1 MKSPEQNR
9 LTPPPPRVMLKNIKR
24 LLRIMAEGHRLKLV
38 LVFVFIIVSVL
49 ANVAGSLFLEI
60 LIDDHITPLLAME
73 KPYFGD
79 LLLTIGVMGLI
90 YLSGVFASL
99 FFNRIMVDIAQ
110 SAMKKV
116 RDTMF
121 THMQELPI
129 QYFDTHAH
137 GDLMSRYTNDTDTLR
152 QLITQS
158 LPHMFSSLMTVLF
171 VLIAMLTTNWHL
183 TVMVLL
189 FSILIIYI
197 SRKVAS
203 RSGRFFRE
211 QQIALGRTNGYIE
224 EMINGQKVV
233 KVFNYEN
240 RAKEGFDQ
248 LNDDLCYQ
256 ATQAHRFANILMPI
270 MGNMGHLQYVLI
282 AIAGGLLAVNG
293 VAGLTLGAIAAFLQL
308 SRSFSMPIN
317 QISQQINAVI
327 MAMAGAERVFQLM
340 DETPEADHGN
350 VTLVHACLDDQ
361 GRLTESCDRTGLWAW
376 KLPGPDGG
384 SSYRRLTGD
393 VRLDHVDFSYDG
405 KTPVLKKIKLYAEP
419 GQKVAFVGATG
430 AGKTTITNL
439 LNRFYDIDEGR
450 IRYDDININQIR
462 KPDLRRSLSMVLQD
476 TNLFTGTV
484 RDNIRYGK
492 LDATDEE
499 IVAAAKRANAH
510 GFISMLPDG
519 YDTLLTGDASGLS
532 QGQRQLIA
540 IARAEVADAPVM
552 ILDEAT
558 SSIDTR
564 TEIIVQRGMD
574 ALMKGRTVFV
584 IAHRLSTVRNADV
597 IMVLEQGEIIERGSH
612 DELLQEQGVYYQ
624 LYTGAAVLS

>member
-1 MKSPEQNR
+1 MTSPDRKR

-24 LLRIMAEGHRLKLV
+24 LLRIMAEGHRLQLA
-38 LVFVFIIVSVL
+38 LVFVFIIISVL

-60 LIDDHITPLLAME
+60 LIDDHIAPLLTME
-73 KPYFGD
+73 TPYFGD
-79 LLLTIGVMGLI
+79 LLLTIGIMGMI

-99 FFNRIMVDIAQ
+99 FFNRMMVDIAQ

-129 QYFDTHAH
+129 QYFDTHSH

-158 LPHMFSSLMTVLF
+158 LPHMFSSLMTVIF
-171 VLIAMLTTNWHL
+171 VLIAMLLTSWHL
-183 TVMVLL
+183 TLMVLC
-189 FSILIIYI
+189 FSVLIIYI
-197 SRKVAS
+197 SRQVAS

-211 QQIALGRTNGYIE
+211 QQIALGKTNGYIE
-224 EMINGQKVV
+224 ELINGQKVV
-233 KVFNYEN
+233 KVFNYED
-240 RAKEGFDQ
+240 RAKEAFDK

-293 VAGLTLGAIAAFLQL
+293 VAGLSLGAIAAFLQL

-340 DETPEADHGN
+340 DETPESDHGD
-350 VTLVHACLDDQ
+350 VTLVHACLDEQ
-361 GRLTESCDRTGLWAW
+361 GEVTESCDRTGLWAW
-376 KLPGPDGG
+376 KLCGPGGEV
-384 SSYRRLTGD
+384 SYRQLAGD

-405 KTPVLKKIKLYAEP
+405 ETPVLKKIKLFAEP

-439 LNRFYDIDEGR
+439 LNRFYDIDDGK
-450 IRYDDININQIR
+450 IRYDDININRIR

-499 IVAAAKRANAH
+499 IVEAAKRANAH

-519 YDTLLTGDASGLS
+519 YDTMLTGDASGLS
-532 QGQRQLIA
+532 QGQRQLIS

-597 IMVLEQGEIIERGSH
+597 IMVLDQGEIIERGSH
-612 DELLQEQGVYYQ
+612 NELLQERGVYYQ

>member
-1 MKSPEQNR
+1 MKAPDHKR
-9 LTPPPPRVMLKNIKR
+9 LKPPPPRVMLKNIKR
-24 LLRIMAEGHRLKLV
+24 LLQIMAEGHQLKLM

-60 LIDDHITPLLAME
+60 LIDDHIAPLMTME
-73 KPYFGD
+73 IPYFGD
-79 LLLTIGVMGLI
+79 LLLVIGLMGII

-110 SAMKKV
+110 NAMKKV

-121 THMQELPI
+121 TQMQELPI
-129 QYFDTHAH
+129 QYFDTHSH

-158 LPHMFSSLMTVLF
+158 LPHMFSSLMTVIF
-171 VLIAMLTTNWHL
+171 VLVAMLMTSPHL

-189 FSILIIYI
+189 FSVLIIFV

-224 EMINGQKVV
+224 ELINGQKVV
-233 KVFNYEN
+233 KVFNYEDK
-240 RAKEGFDQ
+240 AKESFDR
-248 LNDDLCYQ
+248 LNNDLCYQ
-256 ATQAHRFANILMPI
+256 ATQANRFANILMPI

-293 VAGLTLGAIAAFLQL
+293 VAGLSLGAIAAFLQL

-327 MAMAGAERVFQLM
+327 MAMAGADRVFQLM
-340 DETPEADHGN
+340 DETQEADHGD
-350 VTLVHACLDDQ
+350 VTLVHACLDEQ
-361 GRLTESCDRTGLWAW
+361 GELTETCDRTGLWAW
-376 KLPGPDGG
+376 KQPHMDG
-384 SSYRRLTGD
+384 SFTYRKLEGD
-393 VRLDHVDFSYDG
+393 VRLDNVDFSYDG
-405 KTPVLKKIKLYAEP
+405 KTVVLKNINLFAEP
-419 GQKVAFVGATG
+419 GQKIAFVGATG

-439 LNRFYDIDEGR
+439 LNRFYDINDGS
-450 IRYDDININQIR
+450 IRYDGININQIR

-484 RDNIRYGK
+484 LDNIRYGR
-492 LDATDEE
+492 LNATDEE
-499 IVAAAKRANAH
+499 IVEAARRANAH
-510 GFISMLPDG
+510 GFISMLPES
-519 YDTLLTGDASGLS
+519 YETQLTGDASGLS
-532 QGQRQLIA
+532 QGQRQLIS
-540 IARAEVADAPVM
+540 IARAEIADAPVM

-574 ALMKGRTVFV
+574 ALMKERTVFV

-597 IMVLEQGEIIERGSH
+597 IMVLDQGEIIERGSH
-612 DELLQEQGVYYQ
+612 NELLQAQGVYYQ